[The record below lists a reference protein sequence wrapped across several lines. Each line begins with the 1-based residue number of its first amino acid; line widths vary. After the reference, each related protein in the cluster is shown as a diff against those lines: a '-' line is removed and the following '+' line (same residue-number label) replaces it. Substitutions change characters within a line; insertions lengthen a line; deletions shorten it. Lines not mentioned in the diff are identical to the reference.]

1 MKSGK
6 ISTLWHH
13 PFVMVGLA
21 IALILLGI
29 GAAYMVWLNMLRDQE
44 RLNPSTERLLE
55 VGDGQRIPSGAT
67 RPHAGSN
74 CTSHSC
80 CSNQPG
86 EYASAIRHAGSVAAR
101 APDHSAY

>member
-55 VGDGQRIPSGAT
+55 VRRSTHSSGAT

-74 CTSHSC
+74 CGSHSC